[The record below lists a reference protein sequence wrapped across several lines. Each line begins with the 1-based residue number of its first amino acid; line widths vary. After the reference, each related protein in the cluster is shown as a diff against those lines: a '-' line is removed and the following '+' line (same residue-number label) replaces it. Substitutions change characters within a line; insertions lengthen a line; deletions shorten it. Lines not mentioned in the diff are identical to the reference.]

1 MSRYSAWSL
10 LREALGGHRGW
21 SAAWRDATPK
31 PSYDVVVVG
40 GGGHGLATAYYL
52 AKEHGL
58 TNIAVLEKSWIG
70 SGNVGRNTTIVRS
83 NYLYPENHYFYED
96 SLRRYEGLSRLLNY
110 NVMYSPRGVVDLA
123 ISEDEFPA
131 LTRRG
136 NALRLAGI
144 DAELMDRAALA
155 RHYPELDPG
164 LPRRFPIAGA
174 LVQKRGGWLAA
185 LFFGE
190 LLTASVMVGLW
201 LLAYVTKQVVFGR
214 EHFAGTPAQ
223 YWTLYVPVFASH
235 MLSACITLALGAYNL
250 YTGLTKLKMGPGVG
264 AMRAGVLMHR
274 RLGRWIVWSFSS
286 TMVTAYL
293 IYLMLFV
300 WFSQPE

>member
-1 MSRYSAWSL
+1 MDLKSL
-10 LREALGGHRGW
+10 LWYG
-21 SAAWRDATPK
+21 
-31 PSYDVVVVG
+31 VVIAITVAY
-40 GGGHGLATAYYL
+40 GLAMAGVHS
-52 AKEHGL
+52 AKHHDL
-58 TNIAVLEKSWIG
+58 
-70 SGNVGRNTTIVRS
+70 
-83 NYLYPENHYFYED
+83 NHH
-96 SLRRYEGLSRLLNY
+96 SSR
-110 NVMYSPRGVVDLA
+110 M
-123 ISEDEFPA
+123 
-131 LTRRG
+131 
-136 NALRLAGI
+136 
-144 DAELMDRAALA
+144 
-155 RHYPELDPG
+155 
-164 LPRRFPIAGA
+164 
-174 LVQKRGGWLAA
+174 
-185 LFFGE
+185 
-190 LLTASVMVGLW
+190 LTASVMVGLW